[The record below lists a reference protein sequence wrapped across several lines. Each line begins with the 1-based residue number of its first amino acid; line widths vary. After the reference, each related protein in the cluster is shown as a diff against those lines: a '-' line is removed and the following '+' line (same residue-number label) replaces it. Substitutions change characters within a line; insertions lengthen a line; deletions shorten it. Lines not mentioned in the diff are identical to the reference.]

1 MVPLP
6 GTGVPVRRGP
16 YGRRYPSIRIPTQPF
31 AGIRQKEQTS
41 MSTSSTYTVTGMTCD
56 HCVAAVRQ
64 EVGAVD
70 GVTDV
75 QVELA
80 TGTLT
85 VESDGPVDPAAVTA
99 AVEEAGYEVAPR

>member
-1 MVPLP
+1 
-6 GTGVPVRRGP
+6 
-16 YGRRYPSIRIPTQPF
+16 
-31 AGIRQKEQTS
+31 

-64 EVGAVD
+64 EVAAVD

-80 TGTLT
+80 SGTLT
-85 VESDGPVDPAAVTA
+85 VESDGPVDPADVSA
-99 AVEEAGYEVAPR
+99 AVEEAGYEVAPQ

>member
-1 MVPLP
+1 
-6 GTGVPVRRGP
+6 
-16 YGRRYPSIRIPTQPF
+16 
-31 AGIRQKEQTS
+31 

-85 VESDGPVDPAAVTA
+85 VESDVPIDPADVTA